1 MDGVFKKSLLG
12 FEKTQVLTY
21 IEQLNK
27 ENEALTADLMG
38 KISAMEGQNEALS
51 AENTRIRTQ
60 LNKLDEE
67 LTDSKQLQQ
76 QLSDRLVVLTGQLN
90 EQKAKLFQAKSDN
103 VRLGSDN
110 DILSREIELY
120 KEKLSVYEA
129 KESQISEAL
138 VDAKQMAKQLVEE
151 GRRAGESERNRILSS
166 INGLELELGDFS
178 RDLVT
183 MKDEICD
190 ITQLFLDQLNQ
201 LGSTVQVYRS
211 QLGTLS
217 HKVQTQ
223 IDMDART
230 DIDCLLKKAEKKA
243 APQQQQKPVE
253 PVQPVQEQK
262 APQANPQK
270 VNVVQAKKSSVPVSN
285 LMRSIQKLLNN
296 M

>member
-76 QLSDRLVVLTGQLN
+76 QLSDRLVVLTNQLN

-110 DILSREIELY
+110 DILSREVELY

-178 RDLVT
+178 RDLAAI
-183 MKDEICD
+183 KDEICD

-243 APQQQQKPVE
+243 APAPQEEAQ
-253 PVQPVQEQK
+253 PVQPVQQS
-262 APQANPQK
+262 APSQPSPQK

>member
-166 INGLELELGDFS
+166 ISGLELELGDFS
-178 RDLVT
+178 RDLAT

-243 APQQQQKPVE
+243 APQQEQKPAE
-253 PVQPVQEQK
+253 SVQPVQEQK